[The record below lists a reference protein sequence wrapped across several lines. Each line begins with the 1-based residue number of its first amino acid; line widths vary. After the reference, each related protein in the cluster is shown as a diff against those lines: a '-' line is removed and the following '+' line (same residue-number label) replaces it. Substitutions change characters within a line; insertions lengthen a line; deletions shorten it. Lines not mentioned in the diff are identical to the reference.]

1 MSEFAEVVLWDT
13 PVGVIAWNSDRS
25 LASFEYTDD
34 FRRSGIQLAPRM
46 MPLGS
51 RIYQFPELN
60 RDSFYGMPGMI
71 ADSLPDKFG
80 NMLIDQWL
88 ARTGRD
94 ARSFTPIERLCYVG
108 QRGMGALEFRPA
120 LRKANDASRTLAVDH
135 LVELANLA
143 LQQKTRLHTSF
154 GDTDEESLEAMQDIL
169 HVGTSAGGARAKAVV
184 AWNRE
189 TQEIRSGQIAAPDG
203 FTYWLLKFDG
213 VTGNRDKELDD
224 PMGYGRVE
232 YAYYLMATAAGIDMS
247 RCELLHENGRS
258 HFMTER
264 FDRLAGGKKVMMQ
277 SLCALGHFDF
287 NRAGAYGYE
296 QAIQLA
302 EELGTTPDERRQLYR
317 RMVFNVVARNQDDHT
332 KNIAFLMDRSGQWR
346 LSPAFDVTFSYN
358 PDGQWTSQH
367 QMTVN
372 GKQDGLT
379 LDDLLAVAKRFK
391 VIGVRRGKS
400 ILAEIVSAVERWSE
414 FAEIAEVQASWQA
427 EIAGHHRRF

>member
-1 MSEFAEVVLWDT
+1 
-13 PVGVIAWNSDRS
+13 
-25 LASFEYTDD
+25 
-34 FRRSGIQLAPRM
+34 
-46 MPLGS
+46 
-51 RIYQFPELN
+51 
-60 RDSFYGMPGMI
+60 
-71 ADSLPDKFG
+71 
-80 NMLIDQWL
+80 
-88 ARTGRD
+88 
-94 ARSFTPIERLCYVG
+94 
-108 QRGMGALEFRPA
+108 
-120 LRKANDASRTLAVDH
+120 
-135 LVELANLA
+135 
-143 LQQKTRLHTSF
+143 
-154 GDTDEESLEAMQDIL
+154 
-169 HVGTSAGGARAKAVV
+169 
-184 AWNRE
+184 
-189 TQEIRSGQIAAPDG
+189 
-203 FTYWLLKFDG
+203 
-213 VTGNRDKELDD
+213 
-224 PMGYGRVE
+224 
-232 YAYYLMATAAGIDMS
+232 
-247 RCELLHENGRS
+247 
-258 HFMTER
+258 
-264 FDRLAGGKKVMMQ
+264 
-277 SLCALGHFDF
+277 LGHFDF